1 MPQEQRWRQV
11 HAAFDRLATCQGVP
25 NVRLRVGGWGSRG
38 QTVRDKH
45 GGFTVLLARRFVRHA
60 AWVELI
66 AVLAHELQHAYY
78 GHPQARPRPAATRLL
93 VAATVAVGVL
103 CALSIAL
110 VVVVLSVRT
119 AGYGWWLLPAAG
131 LVSAMVLSG
140 VDARFRERRERRHGK
155 CRIAE
160 EIQADLG
167 AARLVGKEPVLL
179 ALLGDHPVGRC
190 RAHVIEWREQCTYW
204 VWRTHP
210 PRSMR
215 IAAVRGFNFDQDPVH
230 AARQITGLTRAE

>member
-1 MPQEQRWRQV
+1 MPQEQRWRQA

-25 NVRLRVGGWGSRG
+25 NVRLCVGGWGSRG

-60 AWVELI
+60 AWIELI

-78 GHPQARPRPAATRLL
+78 GHPQARPRPATTRLL
-93 VAATVAVGVL
+93 VVVSVAVGVL

-110 VVVVLSVRT
+110 VVVVLNART
-119 AGYGWWLLPAAG
+119 AGHGWWLLPGWLAVSVLLAA
-131 LVSAMVLSG
+131 

-179 ALLGDHPVGRC
+179 ALLGAHPVGRC
-190 RAHVIEWREQCTYW
+190 HAHVIEWRERCTYW

-215 IAAVRGFNFDQDPVH
+215 IAAVRAFNFDEDPAQ